1 MSRHMAERTT
11 VRLPQDL
18 LSRAKRKAAAEGRTL
33 TSLIED
39 GLRLIVAGDKRDSKK
54 ERIIPR
60 ISSARGGLMP
70 GIDLTDSA
78 ALQELDDLDTID
90 RLKSGR

>member
-39 GLRLIVAGDKRDSKK
+39 GLRRVVANDRMAPPARRILPRVSK
-54 ERIIPR
+54 
-60 ISSARGGLMP
+60 AGGGLML
-70 GIDLTDSA
+70 GVELGSA
-78 ALQELDDLDTID
+78 SELQEADDLDYLRRMQRD
-90 RLKSGR
+90 G